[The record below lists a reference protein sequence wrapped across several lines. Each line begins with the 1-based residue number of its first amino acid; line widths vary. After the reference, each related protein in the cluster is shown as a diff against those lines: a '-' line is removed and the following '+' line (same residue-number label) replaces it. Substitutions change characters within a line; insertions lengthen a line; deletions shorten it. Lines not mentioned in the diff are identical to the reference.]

1 MSSKRLDSL
10 GDYLRHS
17 YRLRVDCQGCRK
29 VAILQP
35 LVLLETYRKRGWGN
49 QLHEVE
55 RRLKCESCGSRD
67 VRVGPA
73 FGS

>member
-10 GDYLRHS
+10 GNYLRHG
-17 YRLRVDCQGCRK
+17 YRLRVDCLGCRK

-35 LVLLETYRKRGWGN
+35 LVLLETCRKRGWGH

-55 RRLKCESCGSRD
+55 RRLKCGSCGSRN